1 MKLKKLRSN
10 KLIEVPIKKYLVK
23 WDEPCRSKFQYN
35 VKQWFKPYWRGHICL
50 EEFMIPGSRLRV
62 DLVNLNKRIL
72 VEINGVQHDEFNEH
86 FHRNSRLQFLGQI
99 TRDQAKKDWAEANN
113 FRVIE
118 ILPEDL
124 PLSREFFREKYGIE
138 IL

>member
-1 MKLKKLRSN
+1 
-10 KLIEVPIKKYLVK
+10 
-23 WDEPCRSKFQYN
+23 
-35 VKQWFKPYWRGHICL
+35 
-50 EEFMIPGSRLRV
+50 MIPGSRLRV

-99 TRDQAKKDWAEANN
+99 TRDSAKKDWAEANN
-113 FRVIE
+113 FKLIE

-124 PLSREFFREKYGIE
+124 PLSREFFREKYEIE